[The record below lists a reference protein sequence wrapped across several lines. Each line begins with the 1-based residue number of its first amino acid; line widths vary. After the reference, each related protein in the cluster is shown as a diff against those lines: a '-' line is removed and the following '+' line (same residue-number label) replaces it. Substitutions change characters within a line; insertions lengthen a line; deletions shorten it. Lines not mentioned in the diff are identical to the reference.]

1 MPMDSLT
8 EENFNKMCQD
18 KDNKITELEK
28 LKSTAIEHMWLSE
41 LEELK
46 TQMAIPSA
54 IKIKKKTKK

>member
-18 KDNKITELEK
+18 KDNRIRDLEK
-28 LKSTAIEHMWLSE
+28 LKSTSIEHMWLSE

-46 TQMAIPSA
+46 TQMSIPST
-54 IKIKKKTKK
+54 IKIKKKSKK